1 MLRKKLVKKVYMSL
15 DNRNNVI
22 LLQSASEG
30 KQKIEKH
37 LNVSAEKTSKNL
49 QKDFEVLE

>member
-1 MLRKKLVKKVYMSL
+1 LE
-15 DNRNNVI
+15 NRNKVI
-22 LLQSASEG
+22 LLQSASKG

-37 LNVSAEKTSKNL
+37 LNIGAEKTSKNL